1 MKSNP
6 PADVQ
11 PHSASERDSPQMIA
25 ALCVLSL
32 FLCTKTQE
40 NFDRQNK
47 FRNFA
52 PTKDK
57 ADMSIK
63 PRYISEDECREFQ
76 QQHPDLK
83 RKEIFAQHWQY
94 YQAMRRYD
102 LLDTLYPL
110 RKHAVKHTDE
120 ELIQAAR
127 KYQHVTDMAKSEKAA
142 LNAIYRRHLEDR
154 AFRHMKPQGDR
165 KHKFI
170 YAYEFPDHAV
180 YVGLTYDHNIRHAGH
195 FDKRSNSAV
204 RRHKEQ
210 TGQEPTYK
218 QLTDLMPVEQ
228 AQQMEG
234 HWEEQYRQQ
243 GWTILNVAKTGG
255 LGGIPL
261 KAIDPQKIVCLFQRG
276 TPPAAIARQLGI
288 STRTTYKILKQA
300 GLSYRGM
307 SAVTVEMTDEQGN
320 IVLTFPS
327 VQAAADHY
335 GMHPANIRTSIKKG
349 WRVRGLHIRYNQ
361 FEYEIKHRCRQA
373 IPTVEVLEE

>member
-1 MKSNP
+1 
-6 PADVQ
+6 
-11 PHSASERDSPQMIA
+11 
-25 ALCVLSL
+25 
-32 FLCTKTQE
+32 
-40 NFDRQNK
+40 
-47 FRNFA
+47 
-52 PTKDK
+52 
-57 ADMSIK
+57 MSIK

-76 QQHPDLK
+76 QQNPDLK

-261 KAIDPQKIVCLFQRG
+261 KTIDPQKIVCLFQRG

-288 STRTTYKILKQA
+288 SMRTTYKILKQA

-361 FEYEIKHRCRQA
+361 FEYEIKHRCQKFSA
-373 IPTVEVLEE
+373 KFATEVQWQKVDANGNEVSDDEEDITQGNDGPTPDPNEGGGENEE